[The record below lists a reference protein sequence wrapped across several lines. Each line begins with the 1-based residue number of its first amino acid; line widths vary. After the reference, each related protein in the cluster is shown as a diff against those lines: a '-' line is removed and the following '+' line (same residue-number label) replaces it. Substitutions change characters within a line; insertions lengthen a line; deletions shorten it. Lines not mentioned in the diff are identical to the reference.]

1 MGDQGVGA
9 SVKRKEDDRF
19 LRGRGQFV
27 GDIRLAGMKDVA
39 FVRSPLA
46 HAKLRA
52 VHIPDEHRGKAFA
65 AADLVGVKPIVAVSG
80 LPGFKASE
88 QPVLASQKV
97 RQVGELIAMCVGRTR
112 AEAEDVAAS
121 VEVDLEELP
130 GRARHAGGALA
141 ERAAPARALGRQHVP

>member
-52 VHIPDEHRGKAFA
+52 VHILDE
-65 AADLVGVKPIVAVSG
+65 I
-80 LPGFKASE
+80 
-88 QPVLASQKV
+88 
-97 RQVGELIAMCVGRTR
+97 
-112 AEAEDVAAS
+112 
-121 VEVDLEELP
+121 
-130 GRARHAGGALA
+130 GRA
-141 ERAAPARALGRQHVP
+141 HV

>member
-9 SVKRKEDDRF
+9 SIKRKEDDRF

-46 HAKLRA
+46 HARLRA
-52 VHIPDEHRGKAFA
+52 AHIPDEYRGKGVA
-65 AADLVGVKPIVAVSG
+65 ASDLVCVNPIVAVSG
-80 LPGFKASE
+80 LPVFKASE

-97 RQVGELIAMCVGRTR
+97 RQVG
-112 AEAEDVAAS
+112 
-121 VEVDLEELP
+121 
-130 GRARHAGGALA
+130 
-141 ERAAPARALGRQHVP
+141 

>member
-52 VHIPDEHRGKAFA
+52 VHIADEYRGKAFA
-65 AADLVGVKPIVAVSG
+65 AAD
-80 LPGFKASE
+80 
-88 QPVLASQKV
+88 
-97 RQVGELIAMCVGRTR
+97 
-112 AEAEDVAAS
+112 
-121 VEVDLEELP
+121 
-130 GRARHAGGALA
+130 
-141 ERAAPARALGRQHVP
+141 PAFL

>member
-52 VHIPDEHRGKAFA
+52 VRIPEEHRGKAFA

-80 LPGFKASE
+80 LAGI
-88 QPVLASQKV
+88 QGV
-97 RQVGELIAMCVGRTR
+97 R
-112 AEAEDVAAS
+112 AAGAC
-121 VEVDLEELP
+121 EPEGAP
-130 GRARHAGGALA
+130 GRRTHRDVRRPDTRRG
-141 ERAAPARALGRQHVP
+141 

>member
-9 SVKRKEDDRF
+9 SVQRKEDDRF

-52 VHIPDEHRGKAFA
+52 VHIPD
-65 AADLVGVKPIVAVSG
+65 
-80 LPGFKASE
+80 
-88 QPVLASQKV
+88 
-97 RQVGELIAMCVGRTR
+97 
-112 AEAEDVAAS
+112 
-121 VEVDLEELP
+121 
-130 GRARHAGGALA
+130 
-141 ERAAPARALGRQHVP
+141 

>member
-1 MGDQGVGA
+1 MNHQGVGA

-52 VHIPDEHRGKAFA
+52 VHIPEEHRGKAFA

-97 RQVGELIAMCVGRTR
+97 RQVGRAHRDVRRPDTGR
-112 AEAEDVAAS
+112 
-121 VEVDLEELP
+121 
-130 GRARHAGGALA
+130 G
-141 ERAAPARALGRQHVP
+141 

>member
-1 MGDQGVGA
+1 
-9 SVKRKEDDRF
+9 
-19 LRGRGQFV
+19 
-27 GDIRLAGMKDVA
+27 MKDVA

-88 QPVLASQKV
+88 QPVLAQSKGAAGRRTHRDV
-97 RQVGELIAMCVGRTR
+97 RRP
-112 AEAEDVAAS
+112 D
-121 VEVDLEELP
+121 P
-130 GRARHAGGALA
+130 GRG
-141 ERAAPARALGRQHVP
+141 